1 MILFPEGPW
10 VYYIQILFNMLT
22 CSVTHVHGVQDSEHL
37 QFCHEFSC
45 MYMCNAQIHPPP
57 SLIREM
63 LAASDSVSFS
73 HSQISA
79 VLYKFKLTLVG
90 THLVH
95 TLGHAITALVY
106 GMFTDRTFL

>member
-1 MILFPEGPW
+1 MGILYSNT
-10 VYYIQILFNMLT
+10 VQHAHMQCNTY
-22 CSVTHVHGVQDSEHL
+22 SVQNSGHL

-45 MYMCNAQIHPPP
+45 MYMCNAQIYPPS
-57 SLIREM
+57 SLIRKLLEV
-63 LAASDSVSFS
+63 SDSVSFS
-73 HSQISA
+73 HSQIAA